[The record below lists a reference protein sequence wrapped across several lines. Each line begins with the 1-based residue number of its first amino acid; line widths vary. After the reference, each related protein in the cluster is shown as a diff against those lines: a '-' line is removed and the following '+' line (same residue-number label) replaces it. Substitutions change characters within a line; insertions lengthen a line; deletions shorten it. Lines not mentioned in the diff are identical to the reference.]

1 MSNSILQ
8 NGYPSWE
15 ELKQFNRIPSDE
27 RFAKGPVAVI
37 ECIQPIPCNPCEG
50 ACKFGAICVGDPII
64 NLPCLDE
71 EKCVGCGKCV
81 AQCSGL
87 AIFVVDKTYSETQ
100 ATVSF
105 PHEYLPLPA
114 KGQKVKAVNRAGQH
128 VCDAEVLR
136 VMNPASNDH
145 TPVITVI
152 SRRNMPM
159 KCAG

>member
-71 EKCVGCGKCV
+71 IEVRRLRQMCCAVLWPCD
-81 AQCSGL
+81 L
-87 AIFVVDKTYSETQ
+87 RR
-100 ATVSF
+100 
-105 PHEYLPLPA
+105 
-114 KGQKVKAVNRAGQH
+114 GQNVQRNTGDGQ
-128 VCDAEVLR
+128 L
-136 VMNPASNDH
+136 S
-145 TPVITVI
+145 T
-152 SRRNMPM
+152 
-159 KCAG
+159 

>member
-71 EKCVGCGKCV
+71 EKCVGCGKCTKV
-81 AQCSGL
+81 C
-87 AIFVVDKTYSETQ
+87 
-100 ATVSF
+100 
-105 PHEYLPLPA
+105 PA
-114 KGQKVKAVNRAGQH
+114 
-128 VCDAEVLR
+128 D
-136 VMNPASNDH
+136 
-145 TPVITVI
+145 VI
-152 SRRNMPM
+152 SIIERR
-159 KCAG
+159 AAL